1 MHSFKLIGAALLL
14 GIASVSQAQTAGQAH
29 DPEAKVTPLMTRALP
44 EFPGKEALML
54 KVEYAPGGASAIHRH
69 DAHVLV
75 YVIEGEVV
83 MGVKGGKEH
92 TVRAGET
99 FSEQPGDIHT
109 VSRNPS
115 TTKPA
120 KFIAFFLKDKDKPPV
135 MPVE

>member
-1 MHSFKLIGAALLL
+1 MHAFKLIGAALLL
-14 GIASVSQAQTAGQAH
+14 GLASASSAQTAGEAQ
-29 DPEAKVTPLMTRALP
+29 DPAAKVTPLMTRDLP

-54 KVEYAPGGASAIHRH
+54 TVEYAPGGSSAIHRH

-83 MGVKGGKEH
+83 MGVKGGSE
-92 TVRAGET
+92 TTIRAGET

-120 KFIAFFLKDKDKPPV
+120 KFVAFFLKDKGKPPV
-135 MPVE
+135 LPVE